1 MYLYNRIKGGNF
13 PTFQL
18 SNITTQSMEEKK
30 LLILNKHQIEQ
41 KIDRIAYQLLEDN
54 FDEQEIIIAGIMP
67 RGNYLAERLK
77 NILDKIAPFKSTLM
91 NIELDKVST
100 SLKAKT
106 DTDIQICHNKVVILV
121 DDVLNSG
128 KTLAYG
134 FGVFLDVPLKKL
146 RTVVLVDRNH
156 KSFPVTTD
164 FAGIA
169 LSTVL
174 KEHVEVILD
183 EEGKED
189 AVYLR

>member
-1 MYLYNRIKGGNF
+1 M
-13 PTFQL
+13 P
-18 SNITTQSMEEKK
+18 EKK
-30 LLILNKHQIEQ
+30 ILILNEHQIAQ

-54 FDEQEIIIAGIMP
+54 FDEEEIIIAGILP
-67 RGNYLAERLK
+67 KGNYIAERLK
-77 NILDKIAPFKSTLM
+77 EILDKIAPFKSLLIT
-91 NIELDKVST
+91 IEIDKQST

-106 DTDIQICHNKVVILV
+106 DTDIHICNNKVVILV
-121 DDVLNSG
+121 DDVMNSG

-156 KSFPVTTD
+156 KNFPVTTD

-174 KEHVEVILD
+174 KEHVDVILN
-183 EEGKED
+183 EEGVED
-189 AVYLR
+189 AVYLS